1 MTMKAILFDR
11 PGGPE
16 KLYLGEAPEPLCR
29 DGEVLIAVHAAGV
42 NRADI
47 MQRRGLYPPPPGASP
62 LLGLEVSGHLAA
74 LPAGACGAAGPL
86 ALGQP
91 VMALL
96 AGGGYAEK
104 VAVPAEQVMPVPQ
117 NLSLEQAAAIP
128 EVFLTAYLNLFIL
141 GGLRFEPA
149 LSPSNRQA
157 VLIHGGASGV
167 GTAAILLCHAAGI
180 AAYCTVGDDGRAQAL
195 RELGARAAWN
205 YKTTDWPAA
214 IVAATDGRGV
224 DRVLDC
230 IGGSYLSRNL
240 AALAEDGKLVLIG
253 LQGGSQ
259 AELDLGLLLR
269 RRLQVIGSTLRAL
282 PLARKAA
289 LCREFATRVLP
300 LFATGQLHPV
310 LDRVLPLAEAAAAHR
325 ALDEPHLGK
334 IILKV

>member
-16 KLYLGEAPEPLCR
+16 TLYLGEAPDPVCR
-29 DGEVLIAVHAAGV
+29 EGEVLIAVHAAGV
-42 NRADI
+42 NRADL
-47 MQRRGLYPPPPGASP
+47 MQRRGLYPPPPDASP
-62 LLGLEVSGHLAA
+62 LLGLEVSGHIAA
-74 LPAGACGAAGPL
+74 PAAGACGAAGPL
-86 ALGQP
+86 SLGQP

-104 VAVPAEQVMPVPQ
+104 VAVPAEQVMPVPK

-128 EVFLTAYLNLFIL
+128 EVFLTAYLNLFVL

-149 LSPSNRQA
+149 CSPPSRQA

-167 GTAAILLCHAAGI
+167 GTAALLLCQAAGI
-180 AAYCTVGDDGRAQAL
+180 EAYCTVGDDVRAQAL
-195 RELGARAAWN
+195 RDLGARAAWN
-205 YKTTDWPAA
+205 YKTTDWLAA
-214 IVAATDGRGV
+214 VGATTDGRGV

-230 IGGSYLSRNL
+230 IGGSYLARNL
-240 AALAEDGKLVLIG
+240 AALAEDGRLVLIG

-259 AELDLGLLLR
+259 AEIDLGVLLR

-282 PLARKAA
+282 PLDRKAA
-289 LCREFATRVLP
+289 LCREFVARVWP
-300 LFATGQLHPV
+300 LFATGRLHPV